1 MNNIS
6 IIGRMTAEPE
16 VRYTTN
22 NVAVCSFTL
31 AVKRPRVRD
40 TTDFLPCVVWRQ
52 GAEYLG
58 KYAHKGSLVGAAG
71 ALTARKYEDR
81 EGNKRTVFEVL
92 CSDVELLEKRSD
104 AGDGNYTRESV
115 KEQQGFEELGEEDG
129 ELPF

>member
-31 AVKRPRVRD
+31 AVKRPHVRD

-58 KYAHKGSLVGAAG
+58 KYAHKGSLVGTAG

-81 EGNKRTVFEVL
+81 DGNKRTVYEVL
-92 CSDVELLEKRSD
+92 CSDVELLDKRSE
-104 AGDGNYTRESV
+104 AGEGNYTRERV

>member
-71 ALTARKYEDR
+71 ALTARKYEDL
-81 EGNKRTVFEVL
+81 EGNKRTVYEVL
-92 CSDVELLEKRSD
+92 CSDVELLDKRSD
-104 AGDGNYTRESV
+104 SGDGNYTRESV

>member
-71 ALTARKYEDR
+71 ALTAQKYEDR
-81 EGNKRTVFEVL
+81 EGNKRTVYEVL

-104 AGDGNYTRESV
+104 SGDGNYTRESV